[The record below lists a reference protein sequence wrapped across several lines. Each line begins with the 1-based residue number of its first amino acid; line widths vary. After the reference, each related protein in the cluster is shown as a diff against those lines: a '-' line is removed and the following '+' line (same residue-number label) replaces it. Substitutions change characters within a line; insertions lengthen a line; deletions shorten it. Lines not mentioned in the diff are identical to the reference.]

1 MVVGRAR
8 LVQGGVVDHAR
19 VGIHVDLV
27 VGELAVLVQGDRKAL
42 FLHELT
48 LRHDLFL
55 LDGIFVLDSG
65 LGLGLCLAI
74 GLLLLGLG
82 LCVDVVRILILVI
95 GCSICSFAAAVA
107 GTVCRRQRGPLLR
120 RRRNVKVG
128 VRPEIIVV
136 RDRLAL
142 LLRLEQ
148 PLGLDDF
155 DVGILGCLDLAV
167 VSLPVIELRAHEMRS
182 ILAHRLHGP
191 AAKGAHQGLERR
203 LRVTPGRELAAE
215 ADDAAGEGR
224 RRGLLGLG
232 LLFGGGGG
240 RGGPAPCGHCVGG
253 C

>member
-1 MVVGRAR
+1 MVVGK
-8 LVQGGVVDHAR
+8 
-19 VGIHVDLV
+19 
-27 VGELAVLVQGDRKAL
+27 LAVLVQGDREAL

-48 LRHDLFL
+48 LRHDLFF
-55 LDGIFVLDSG
+55 LDGIFVLDSSG
-65 LGLGLCLAI
+65 GLGLCLAI
-74 GLLLLGLG
+74 GLLLLGLR
-82 LCVDVVRILILVI
+82 LCVNIVPILILVI
-95 GCSICSFAAAVA
+95 GRSISSFAATAAA
-107 GTVCRRQRGPLLR
+107 GAIRRRQRGPLLR
-120 RRRNVKVG
+120 RRRNVKVC

-136 RDRLAL
+136 RDGLPL

-155 DVGILGCLDLAV
+155 NVGVLGGLDLAV